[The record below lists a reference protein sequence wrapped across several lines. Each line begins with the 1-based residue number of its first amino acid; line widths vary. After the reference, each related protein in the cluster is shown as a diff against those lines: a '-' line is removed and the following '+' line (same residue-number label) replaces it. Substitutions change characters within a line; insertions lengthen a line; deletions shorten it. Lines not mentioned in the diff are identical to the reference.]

1 MHRRWQW
8 FALSALV
15 VAADQAAKVA
25 MLASFAP
32 GERRVF
38 TDFFNLV
45 LVFNKGAAFSFLA
58 HADGWQTPLLAVFAS
73 VAAVIVSVLIFKNSQ
88 KLLMCTGLAASLGGA
103 IGNLIDRLRFGHVVD
118 FLDFHLGDW
127 HWFAFNLADAAIC
140 IGVGLMVI
148 DSLLGRR
155 EAPN

>member
-1 MHRRWQW
+1 ASAAGITARTSTARGFAGAAWRTLAGRAKPATMHRRWQW
-8 FALSALV
+8 FGLSALV

-73 VAAVIVSVLIFKNSQ
+73 VAAVIVSVL
-88 KLLMCTGLAASLGGA
+88 
-103 IGNLIDRLRFGHVVD
+103 
-118 FLDFHLGDW
+118 
-127 HWFAFNLADAAIC
+127 
-140 IGVGLMVI
+140 
-148 DSLLGRR
+148 
-155 EAPN
+155 